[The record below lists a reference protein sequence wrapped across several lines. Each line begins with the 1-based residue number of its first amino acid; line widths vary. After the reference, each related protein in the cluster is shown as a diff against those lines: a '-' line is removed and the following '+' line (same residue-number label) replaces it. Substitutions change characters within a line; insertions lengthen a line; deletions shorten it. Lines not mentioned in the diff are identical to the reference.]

1 MSVRVWRTKFGE
13 LNIDHLT
20 DLDRKTIFIIIAML
34 WSISLH
40 FQKWPRQS
48 KYEII
53 IFDIINAHQSCA
65 INHFFLTP
73 FIHSHSQGNDVRWS
87 RDSIAFDQNT
97 CSDVVFIWR
106 FLMFFVNC
114 LRVQNQ
120 SVSIFVN
127 ATFLHIFNI
136 FVSSFTFKQS
146 LT

>member
-53 IFDIINAHQSCA
+53 IFDIINESCA
-65 INHFFLTP
+65 IKKFNLILSVLIRFFHFSLSGKRCKMKQGQYCFWSKYM
-73 FIHSHSQGNDVRWS
+73 FRRCIHL
-87 RDSIAFDQNT
+87 AF
-97 CSDVVFIWR
+97 SDVFCQLFEGAKSR
-106 FLMFFVNC
+106 RQYFC
-114 LRVQNQ
+114 QRY
-120 SVSIFVN
+120 IF
-127 ATFLHIFNI
+127 AYF
-136 FVSSFTFKQS
+136 
-146 LT
+146 